1 MSHAW
6 CVCIIDRDYAF
17 LKKKKKKSVPQWAFP
32 LLPIHSWINLICSA
46 YLANYFCTRVLC
58 FWLKT
63 FLSHG
68 AMGPS
73 VSEVPNRDLGQVG
86 VFEPSYR
93 GPRGIWELLKD

>member
-1 MSHAW
+1 MPFW
-6 CVCIIDRDYAF
+6 E
-17 LKKKKKKSVPQWAFP
+17 KKKSSTGGVSP
-32 LLPIHSWINLICSA
+32 LPIHIWINLICSA
-46 YLANYFCTRVLC
+46 YLANYFCIRVLC
-58 FWLKT
+58 LWLKT